1 MGLQGFDGPEDA
13 GLDGS
18 HGDAE
23 GNGDL
28 GIRHAVVAGED
39 QGLALFLGEAR
50 QGPAH
55 GVPLLSVD
63 QALFASLALGG
74 RFRQAL
80 ERNDDGAAV
89 SPAAVA
95 AGIGGDGKEPGRDLR
110 PAVVL
115 MGSRDDFD
123 EHFLGDLLRRGPVGQ
138 QPVGEPEQG
147 RGVFLEQLSGRGGVS
162 ALDPVEKAPV
172 VDQPA
177 GHCPFLPIGTTTGET
192 SFSGKGFAVPIPVY
206 LKGLTHK
213 VVDFAIQLTVILFAI
228 SFHESAHAWSALQFG
243 DTTARDLG
251 RISLNP
257 LRHIDLFGSI
267 ILPII
272 LYVVSGFIFGAA
284 KPTPVDLRN
293 TKDPRLANLVVSA
306 AGPLS
311 NFLLALVGILLLR
324 IIRAG
329 NPGALME
336 LLQALQG
343 ERFGAGALAPI
354 TYLLF
359 YFVLVN
365 AMLGV
370 FNLIPIPP
378 LDGSGVLASVGGPPV
393 QRLLATIAPFGFLI
407 LIMLLSTRI
416 LNGIFRPVQN
426 LIVRSIFG

>member
-1 MGLQGFDGPEDA
+1 MGLEGFDGPEDP

-18 HGDAE
+18 HRDPQDAGDVGIGHSVVTRENE
-23 GNGDL
+23 GL
-28 GIRHAVVAGED
+28 S
-39 QGLALFLGEAR
+39 LFLGEAR
-50 QGPAH
+50 QGAAH
-55 GVPLLSVD
+55 GVALLSID
-63 QALFASLALGG
+63 QAFFASLAPGG
-74 RFRQAL
+74 GFRQAL
-80 ERNDDGAAV
+80 ERDDNGAAV
-89 SPAAVA
+89 APAPVA
-95 AGIGGDGKEPGRDLR
+95 ARVGRYGEEPGRNLG

-115 MGSRDDFD
+115 VGPRDDLD
-123 EHFLGDLLRRGPVGQ
+123 EHFLRNLLRRGPVGK
-138 QPVGEPEQG
+138 QPVGKPEEG
-147 RGVFLEQLSGRGGVS
+147 GGVFLEQLSGRGGVS
-162 ALDPVEKAPV
+162 ALDPFEKAAV
-172 VDQPA
+172 VAQPA

-192 SFSGKGFAVPIPVY
+192 SFAGKGFAVPIPVY

-213 VVDFAIQLTVILFAI
+213 VVDFAIQLAVILFAI

-257 LRHIDLFGSI
+257 LRHIDPFGSI
-267 ILPII
+267 ILPLI

-311 NFLLALVGILLLR
+311 NFLLAAVGILVLR
-324 IIRAG
+324 IIRMG
-329 NPGALME
+329 NPTAMID

-343 ERFGAGALAPI
+343 ERFAAGALAPI

-359 YFVLVN
+359 YFVMVN

-378 LDGSGVLASVGGPPV
+378 LDGSGVLASVVGPPA
-393 QRLLATIAPFGFLI
+393 QRLFATIAPFGFLI
-407 LIMLLSTRI
+407 LILLISTPI
-416 LNGIFRPVQN
+416 LGGLFRPFQS